1 MTKFHAASLR
11 LLAAGAALLLGATAA
26 SAQIT
31 LKFAAEDKELYP
43 TYVGNGSETLA
54 EKPGTTVELIRLV
67 AQDLG
72 FKAEFVRAPWRRC
85 LDLLK
90 EGAVDA
96 VVNGS
101 FSAARLEFGA
111 FPMAGD
117 KADPARRSLSW
128 TYTLYRKKGS
138 PASWDG
144 KAFSGLAAPIGAPL
158 GYSIVADLKKLGVQ
172 IDEAGDAEINL
183 RKVSAGR
190 ISGAVL
196 LREATD
202 PLIKSKA
209 MTDLEVVLPPIE
221 VKDYYI
227 MLSHQLVKKDAAL
240 AERFWTKFAEIR
252 DAKGAAIEAKY

>member
-1 MTKFHAASLR
+1 MAKSEVTTLR
-11 LLAAGAALLLGATAA
+11 ILAAATALWLGATAA
-26 SAQIT
+26 SAQVT

-54 EKPGTTVELIRLV
+54 EKPGTTVELIRLT
-67 AQDLG
+67 AAEIG
-72 FKAEFVRAPWRRC
+72 IKAEFVRAPWRRC

-90 EGAVDA
+90 EGSVDA
-96 VVNGS
+96 VINGS

-117 KADPARRSLSW
+117 KADSARRSLSW
-128 TYTLYRKKGS
+128 TYTLYRKAGT
-138 PASWDG
+138 PVSWDG
-144 KAFSGLAAPIGAPL
+144 KAFSGLTAPIGAPL

-172 IDEAGDAEINL
+172 IDEAGDAETNL
-183 RKVSAGR
+183 RKLSAGR

-202 PLIKSKA
+202 PLIKAKSIP
-209 MTDLEVVLPPIE
+209 DIEVVLPPIE

-227 MLSHQLVKKDAAL
+227 MLSHQLVKKDPAL

-252 DAKGAAIEAKY
+252 TAKGAEIEAKY